1 MIKVALVE
9 LESRMIRFRAEME
22 RSCPDWRMAAFFGR
36 LNQYYFTGTMQDGV
50 LLVPRDDE
58 PVYHVRRSIDR
69 ARDESLFSRI
79 ELMGGFR
86 DVAAGLKR
94 LPEQIHLESE
104 IVTLALLQ
112 RFQKHFPGTGVKPVD
127 QPIAAVRAVKSPFE
141 LALMERAG
149 QVHQRVLEQRVP
161 ELLREGMSEAELASE
176 LYPVMVAEG
185 HQGVARFGMFQSE
198 MGVGL
203 FCFGES
209 SLYPTSFDGP
219 GGCYGMGPAVPLI
232 GSRERKL
239 TRGDLVFV
247 DLGCGVEGYHTDKTM
262 TYLFGALPAAAVRAA
277 QEQCVAIQNQ
287 VAEMLRPGAVPS
299 RIYSTVMDSLNPEFL
314 RNFMGFGSRQA
325 RFLGHGVGLQVDEL
339 PVIAKG
345 FDDPL
350 REGMV
355 FAVEPKKGIEGVG
368 MVGIENTFVVT
379 SEGGRSLTGTHAGL
393 LRVG

>member
-1 MIKVALVE
+1 
-9 LESRMIRFRAEME
+9 
-22 RSCPDWRMAAFFGR
+22 
-36 LNQYYFTGTMQDGV
+36 
-50 LLVPRDDE
+50 
-58 PVYHVRRSIDR
+58 
-69 ARDESLFSRI
+69 
-79 ELMGGFR
+79 
-86 DVAAGLKR
+86 
-94 LPEQIHLESE
+94 
-104 IVTLALLQ
+104 
-112 RFQKHFPGTGVKPVD
+112 
-127 QPIAAVRAVKSPFE
+127 
-141 LALMERAG
+141 
-149 QVHQRVLEQRVP
+149 
-161 ELLREGMSEAELASE
+161 
-176 LYPVMVAEG
+176 
-185 HQGVARFGMFQSE
+185 MFQSE

-219 GGCYGMGPAVPLI
+219 GGSYGMGPAVPLI

-262 TYLFGALPAAAVRAA
+262 TYVFGAPPAAAVRAA

-287 VAEMLRPGAVPS
+287 VADMLRPGAVPS
-299 RIYSTVMDSLNPEFL
+299 RIYSTVMDSLSPEFL

-350 REGMV
+350 QEGMV

-379 SEGGRSLTGTHAGL
+379 SEGGRSLTGSHAGL

>member
-1 MIKVALVE
+1 
-9 LESRMIRFRAEME
+9 
-22 RSCPDWRMAAFFGR
+22 
-36 LNQYYFTGTMQDGV
+36 
-50 LLVPRDDE
+50 
-58 PVYHVRRSIDR
+58 
-69 ARDESLFSRI
+69 
-79 ELMGGFR
+79 
-86 DVAAGLKR
+86 
-94 LPEQIHLESE
+94 
-104 IVTLALLQ
+104 
-112 RFQKHFPGTGVKPVD
+112 VKPVD
-127 QPIAAVRAVKSPFE
+127 QQIAAVRAVKSPFE